1 MDTTELADMH
11 KSELVDLLHVTQHIM
26 QGFTRTVRL
35 VSVAIT
41 SDELDGADL
50 TRQAAEKVVEMLI
63 AEAVEKRDA
72 GEIGEAEVRGRA
84 IEHFRMLID
93 ETLRPSQPQQ

>member
-1 MDTTELADMH
+1 MDTNELADMH
-11 KSELVDLLHVTQHIM
+11 KSQLVDLLHVTQHIM

-50 TRQAAEKVVEMLI
+50 TRQAADKIAEMLLK
-63 AEAVEKRDA
+63 EANEKGEA
-72 GEIGEAEVRGRA
+72 GEVGEAEVRVRA
-84 IEHFRMLID
+84 VNQFRMLIE
-93 ETLRPSQPQQ
+93 ETLRPTPSQQ

>member
-1 MDTTELADMH
+1 MDTQELGAMH
-11 KSELVDLLHVTQHIM
+11 KSELVDLLHVAQHVM

-41 SDELDGADL
+41 SGELDGAAL
-50 TRQAAEKVVEMLI
+50 TREAAEKIAEMLLDEAI
-63 AEAVEKRDA
+63 AKREE
-72 GEIGEAEVRGRA
+72 GEVGEAEVRVRA
-84 IEHFRMLID
+84 VDYFRMLID